1 MNLHPFYEVAANVQ
15 RKIAEGWTTYQ
26 QFNCVYCG
34 AKQTMPDAN
43 VFHKKGKCEE
53 CSQVTDI
60 ERDGCNFM
68 ATFNMGRKC
77 ETNVA
82 DAP

>member
-1 MNLHPFYEVAANVQ
+1 MNLHPFYDVAKNAQ
-15 RKIAEGWTTYQ
+15 SKIAEGWETYQ
-26 QFNCVYCG
+26 QFNCAHCG

-53 CSQVTDI
+53 CGHVTDI

-68 ATFNMGRKC
+68 ATFDRRGRQSR
-77 ETNVA
+77 
-82 DAP
+82 